1 MAGAFDCFGL
11 RREMFVHEVFDST
24 WTDIAAKYD
33 KTLQNDK
40 NSLQMSAFRRT
51 RTYRD
56 GSAALPRL
64 CVPWSSM
71 ALLDKEKEMVMMYLS
86 AHPLDPYYM
95 EITYG
100 CNTTCEDF
108 KDAERAGNKGDNGRT
123 P

>member
-1 MAGAFDCFGL
+1 MSLFGEL
-11 RREMFVHEVFDST
+11 EPIETARPPYPD
-24 WTDIAAKYD
+24 
-33 KTLQNDK
+33 
-40 NSLQMSAFRRT
+40 
-51 RTYRD
+51 
-56 GSAALPRL
+56 

-108 KDAERAGNKGDNGRT
+108 KDAERAGNKVTMAGLVTKVSTKMSRKALNSR
-123 P
+123 